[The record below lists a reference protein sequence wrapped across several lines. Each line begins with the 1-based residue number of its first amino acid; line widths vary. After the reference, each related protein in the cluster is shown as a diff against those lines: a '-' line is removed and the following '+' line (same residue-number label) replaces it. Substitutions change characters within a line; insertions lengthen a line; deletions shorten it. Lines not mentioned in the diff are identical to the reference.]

1 MGETR
6 VANSANESAK
16 GRWRRHP
23 FSLSTIHP
31 ALTSKPVNRTVAT
44 AGMGYTGRLLNSI
57 IRSSKNPVFE
67 TGSGLSKVAWRS
79 EFYCADSRPEI
90 GMVRI
95 TDPVSLSRPIRM
107 RWLQALKL

>member
-16 GRWRRHP
+16 GRRRRHP

-57 IRSSKNPVFE
+57 FKKSIFE

-95 TDPVSLSRPIRM
+95 TDPISLSRPIRM